1 MSSMSGAKIS
11 VNPHPIA
18 PFVPALEG
26 VGDGVGG
33 GGGGGWGRPLIVA

>member
-1 MSSMSGAKIS
+1 MSSMTGAKIS

-26 VGDGVGG
+26 LGVGETIDRCIIDKS
-33 GGGGGWGRPLIVA
+33 WY